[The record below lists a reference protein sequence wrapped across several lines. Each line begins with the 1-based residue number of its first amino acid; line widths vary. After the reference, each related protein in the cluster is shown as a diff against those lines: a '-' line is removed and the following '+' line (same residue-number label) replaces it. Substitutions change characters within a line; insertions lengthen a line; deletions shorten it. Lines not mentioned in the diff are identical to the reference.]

1 MKAVRQHSARAQTP
15 RRVEAPSTIIA
26 TSRAVTRQGGSLPA
40 FVVRW
45 RAMPYAYVNECQHQ
59 STELDWNA
67 GDFFDESKLYLMC
80 ATHGALYDPGSGLCV
95 SGPCHGA
102 RLAPVKVCER
112 GGGIFCAEDG

>member
-1 MKAVRQHSARAQTP
+1 MAVRERLICA
-15 RRVEAPSTIIA
+15 STELVDGGDGV
-26 TSRAVTRQGGSLPA
+26 RFQVTRQGGSLPA

-45 RAMPYAYVNECQHQ
+45 RARPFAYINECQHQ

-80 ATHGALYDPGSGLCV
+80 ATHGALYEPDSGFCV

-102 RLAPVKVCER
+102 RLAPVEVRER
-112 GGGIFCAEDG
+112 DGGVFCAEDG